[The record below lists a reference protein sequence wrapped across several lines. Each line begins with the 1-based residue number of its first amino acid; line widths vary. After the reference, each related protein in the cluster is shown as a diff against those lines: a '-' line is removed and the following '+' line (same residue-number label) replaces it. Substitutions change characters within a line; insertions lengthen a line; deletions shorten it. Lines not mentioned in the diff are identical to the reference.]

1 MHTLLIVEDEKMI
14 RQGIKAM
21 VQRSGVPV
29 DVILECSNGEMAL
42 DILRTQKV
50 DVMFTDIRMPKM
62 DGISLVKAMQQL
74 PNKPLTVA
82 ISGYDDFTYAVEM
95 LRMGIR
101 DYILKPMDRDQVKE
115 ILEKLDAE
123 ILQSHEEK
131 ENSRTIGGQQLRHLM
146 WDDNVT
152 ETEKS
157 VILKQYDNEFYQN
170 GYLVCCLDNRN
181 KDMVLEEDLVYI
193 SNLGDYEC
201 YLLKPERLE
210 QYMKRDW
217 RRRYVGV
224 SRLKMG
230 LEQLREGFEEAKW
243 ARCEAFWLERAT
255 VVYED
260 TEKEMPEE
268 STLKESSK
276 DTSLENYVQ
285 MLGTD
290 KAENAIKQLRNI
302 FWNARRSPGHSNMET
317 ELKVFLDKLMQT
329 YEMVLQT
336 ESEEIERMKH
346 LYRYACISDYETEFM
361 GWLEQFSEKLN
372 HKFEDYKNKQKIQQA
387 VIYIRENY
395 DKDLN
400 MAVVSNHISMNYSL
414 FSYAFKQYTGTN
426 FVNFLKDIRMEK
438 AKELLENTDLRIIEI
453 SQKIGYENEKH
464 FMKIFK
470 VTCGVSP
477 TEYRRNMQYKKE
489 Q

>member
-29 DVILECSNGEMAL
+29 EVILECSNGQMAL

-62 DGISLVKAMQQL
+62 DGIELVKAMDEL

-82 ISGYDDFTYAVEM
+82 VSGYDDFTYAVEM
-95 LRMGIR
+95 LRRGIR
-101 DYILKPMDRDQVKE
+101 DYILKPVDRNQVKE
-115 ILEKLDAE
+115 ILERLDAE
-123 ILQSHEEK
+123 IQQSHEAK

-152 ETEKS
+152 ETERA
-157 VILKQYDNEFYQN
+157 VILKQYDSDFYRE
-170 GYLVCCLDNRN
+170 GYMVCCLENQGEDL
-181 KDMVLEEDLVYI
+181 MVEEDFVYI
-193 SNLGDYEC
+193 SNLGDMEC

-210 QYMKRDW
+210 EYIKRDW
-217 RRRYVGV
+217 RKKYVGI
-224 SRLKMG
+224 SRLKVG
-230 LEQLREGFEEAKW
+230 LEQLREGFEEAKA
-243 ARCEAFWLERAT
+243 ARTEAFWLERAYFN
-255 VVYED
+255 YED
-260 TEKEMPEE
+260 VAGWEVAEPVQ
-268 STLKESSK
+268 L
-276 DTSLENYVQ
+276 DNYVQ
-285 MLGTD
+285 MLGTV

-302 FWNARRSPGHSNMET
+302 FWNARRSPGHCNLEA
-317 ELKVFLDKLMQT
+317 ELKVFLNSLMET
-329 YEMVLQT
+329 YEMVLQNET
-336 ESEEIERMKH
+336 EELEQMKH
-346 LYRYACISDYETEFM
+346 LYAYPCIGVYETEFM
-361 GWLEQFSEKLN
+361 GWLEKFTEKLN

-400 MAVVSNHISMNYSL
+400 MAVVSNYISMNYSL

>member
-42 DILRTQKV
+42 EILRSQKV

-62 DGISLVKAMQQL
+62 DGIELVKAMQTL
-74 PNKPLTVA
+74 PDKPLTVA
-82 ISGYDDFTYAVEM
+82 VSGFDDFTYAVEM
-95 LRMGIR
+95 LRQGIR
-101 DYILKPMDRDQVKE
+101 DYVLKPVDRDQIKE

-123 ILQSHEEK
+123 ITQSHQEK
-131 ENSRTIGGQQLRHLM
+131 ENRRTIGAQQLRHLM

-152 ETEKS
+152 DTERE
-157 VILKQYDNEFYQN
+157 VILRQFDSEFFQN
-170 GYLVCCLDNRN
+170 GYMVCCMDNQGQE
-181 KDMVLEEDLVYI
+181 MIIEEDFIYI
-193 SNLGDYEC
+193 SNLGDFEC
-201 YLLKPERLE
+201 YLLEADRLE
-210 QYMKRDW
+210 QYIKREW
-217 RRRYVGV
+217 RRKYVGI
-224 SRLKMG
+224 SGLKKG

-243 ARCEAFWLERAT
+243 ARCEAFWLERPSY
-255 VVYED
+255 VYEAPGERENAGAS
-260 TEKEMPEE
+260 TEPAQ
-268 STLKESSK
+268 L
-276 DTSLENYVQ
+276 DNCVQ

-290 KAENAIKQLRNI
+290 KAENAVKLLRNV
-302 FWNARRSPGHSNMET
+302 FWNARRSRGHCNLESEI
-317 ELKVFLDKLMQT
+317 KFFLDKLLQT
-329 YEMVLQT
+329 YETVLHT
-336 ESEEIERMKH
+336 ESEEIEHMKH
-346 LYRYACISDYETEFM
+346 IYRYPCIGDYENVFMAWLDEFS
-361 GWLEQFSEKLN
+361 QKLN

-387 VIYIRENY
+387 VVFIRENF

-477 TEYRRNMQYKKE
+477 TEYRRNMQYRKE

>member
-21 VQRSGVPV
+21 IQRSGVPV

-42 DILRTQKV
+42 MILRNQKV

-62 DGISLVKAMQQL
+62 DGIELVKAMQSL
-74 PNKPLTVA
+74 PNRPLTVA
-82 ISGYDDFTYAVEM
+82 VSGYDEFSYAVEM
-95 LRMGIR
+95 LRAGVR
-101 DYILKPMDRDQVKE
+101 EYLLKPVDRDQVKE

-123 ILQSHEEK
+123 IQQNHEK
-131 ENSRTIGGQQLRHLM
+131 SENTRTIGCQQLKHLM
-146 WDDNVT
+146 QDDNIT
-152 ETEKS
+152 ETEKAAIFREYGNS
-157 VILKQYDNEFYQN
+157 FYKD
-170 GYLVCCLDNRN
+170 GYVVCCLDNREG
-181 KDMVLEEDLVYI
+181 DMAVWEDHIYI
-193 SNLGDYEC
+193 NHLGDSEAYI
-201 YLLKPERLE
+201 LKPDILE
-210 QYMKRDW
+210 QFKLQEW
-217 RRRYVGV
+217 RRRYVGI
-224 SRLKMG
+224 SSCKQG
-230 LEQLREGFEEAKW
+230 LENLREGWEEAKR
-243 ARCEAFWLERAT
+243 ARREAFW
-255 VVYED
+255 
-260 TEKEMPEE
+260 TEKLSVAYGELAESDEE
-268 STLKESSK
+268 DGAEENI
-276 DTSLENYVQ
+276 SLENYVQ
-285 MLGTD
+285 MMGTD
-290 KAENAIKQLRNI
+290 KSEQALKQMRNV
-302 FWNARRSPGHSNMET
+302 FWNARRKRGHGGILEK
-317 ELKVFLDKLMQT
+317 ELKNFLNHLLQT
-329 YEMVLQT
+329 YETVLHT
-336 ESEEIERMKH
+336 ESDEVERLAH
-346 LYRYACISDYETEFM
+346 LYRYPCIGEYESEFM
-361 GWLEQFSEKLN
+361 EWLEQFAANLN

-387 VIYIRENY
+387 VLYIRENY

-438 AKELLENTDLRIIEI
+438 AKELLEKTDLRIVEI